1 MTNQTNTGENQCEDG
16 DEPSLVCVD
25 KFLSAIDQYL
35 QSEGVRSCK
44 VNPEAEKAI
53 NLDSETI
60 KVLTHDELFRYA
72 YILYQYCNYVQG
84 IFNKHLVKLKWVE
97 EQLSKIVSSQ
107 ASQFDKYMKW
117 EQKRHAAIQ
126 NDEFAKVLW
135 ELKLSAEGKVTWLS
149 DKIRDMRKQADVLF
163 ELAKGKRYR

>member
-1 MTNQTNTGENQCEDG
+1 MNQMKTGENQCKHG
-16 DEPSLVCVD
+16 DESSPVCVD
-25 KFLSAIDQYL
+25 KFLNAIDQYIRN
-35 QSEGVRSCK
+35 EGVRSCK
-44 VNPEAEKAI
+44 VNPEAEEAI
-53 NLDSETI
+53 NLNFETI
-60 KVLTHDELFRYA
+60 KMLTYDELFRHS

-84 IFNKHLVKLKWVE
+84 VFNKHLVKLKWVE

-117 EQKRHAAIQ
+117 EQRRHAVIQ

-135 ELKLSAEGKVTWLS
+135 ELKMSAEGKVTWLS

-163 ELAKGKRYR
+163 ELAKGKRYK